1 MKNFIDLSL
10 DEHKK
15 ILKWRNSEYV
25 SKWMIN
31 KHISLDEHL
40 NFVKS
45 LKNSNKLYFLVDD
58 IGVIYFILKDDYA
71 EIGLYKNPDKNRV
84 GKILMKKII
93 DYGFNHLKLDKLILY
108 VFEDNKK
115 AISLYEKFGFQQI
128 DKRENIIKMELKK

>member
-1 MKNFIDLSL
+1 VKNFIDLSL

-93 DYGFNHLKLDKLILY
+93 DYGFNYLKLDKLILY
-108 VFEDNKK
+108 VFENNKK
-115 AISLYEKFGFQQI
+115 AISLYEKFGFKKI